1 MSTLTPRFHVYNP
14 ERRCKTTPDIDG
26 PYTFETAADDAAAC
40 IDVLIGGPARL
51 VGISDEQ
58 AARVARMV
66 RLHTDDTSLRIETVE
81 ALGQI
86 PVEALGR

>member
-1 MSTLTPRFHVYNP
+1 
-14 ERRCKTTPDIDG
+14 
-26 PYTFETAADDAAAC
+26 
-40 IDVLIGGPARL
+40 

-81 ALGQI
+81 ALG
-86 PVEALGR
+86 R